1 MEHVVPGSGAR
12 CNRNR
17 SSIEP
22 NMSNARLRRRDFLAA
37 ASAGLNL
44 SGAAAA
50 TAGVTLVQNGRSD
63 YAIVIAPDAS
73 PSERHGAEELQNF
86 LEEISGARL
95 PVTTESRPRMVLV
108 GDGPALRD
116 LRLNIPFQDLGPE
129 GFALRTAGPHLVIA
143 GGRLR
148 GSMYGVCGF
157 LEKLGCRWFTPEV
170 SRIPKMRTIRVGP
183 LDEIQKPAFEYREPF
198 FTEATDRDW
207 AVRNKANG
215 ASQNIGA
222 DAGGRVQYY
231 PFVHSFQALV
241 PPRQYFDEHPEYFSL
256 VDGKRRRERTQL
268 CLTNPDVLKISIQ
281 TVERWIA
288 EHPEATILS
297 VSQNDWTGYCECD
310 NCRRVEEEE
319 GGAHSGP
326 ILRFVNALAGEIEK
340 KHPDKLIDTLAY
352 WYSEDPPTKVRP
364 RPNVRVRLCPIGVC
378 EAHPYETCPH
388 NAYFMNNLRAW
399 SKITDQLYVWHYNT
413 NFTHYQLPFPDF
425 DELIADIPMYKR
437 YGVVGLFME
446 GDIRSAGAENAEL
459 RSYVMSRL
467 LWDVKADARKAIQ
480 EFHEAYYGKAAGP
493 MLAYFDLAHREVR
506 MPPRGLG
513 KHMWIYD
520 WATSPYL
527 NDSFLTRAEAL
538 FRRAEAAAESEAVRT
553 RVRKARFSIDFVRLM
568 QAKKFS
574 VAGGLYQPADLEG
587 LKARWKDL
595 LAQAREFGIE
605 NFSENS
611 KVTADD
617 QNFTTYVRAY
627 PAVTLENAQLKV
639 HVVPELGGRITHIID
654 KRNGR
659 NLLQQPD
666 PGARQY
672 PNLGGITVGVYSD
685 FLTRVPGVTDWELDA
700 GASREE
706 ASMTGVLTGGLRI
719 RRRLR
724 LEGPML
730 RTETILENTSATAVQ
745 ALLQSRA
752 ECDAGN
758 LENVVLAYRR
768 RDGSDVR
775 RNLVAPGKRPEGSEY
790 YDDRQQPDGRWRLV
804 NQPEGLALVHRFPN
818 DQTAR
823 CSIDWRLNR
832 NSILALAVFTP
843 GQMLEPGRQI
853 RLEAD
858 YGIAQVSE

>member
-1 MEHVVPGSGAR
+1 M
-12 CNRNR
+12 RNVKV
-17 SSIEP
+17 
-22 NMSNARLRRRDFLAA
+22 RRREFLAA
-37 ASAGLNL
+37 VSTGLNL

-50 TAGVTLVQNGRSD
+50 TGRLNLIQNGKSE

-73 PSERHGAEELQNF
+73 ASERHGAGELQKF

-95 PVTTESRPRMVLV
+95 PIATESRPRMVLV

-116 LRLNIPFQDLGPE
+116 LRLDIPFQDLGPE
-129 GFALRTAGPHLVIA
+129 GFVLRTAGPHLVIA

-148 GSMYGVCGF
+148 GSMYGIYGF
-157 LEKLGCRWFTPEV
+157 LEKLGCCWFTAEV

-198 FTEATDRDW
+198 FKEATDRDW

-215 ASQNIGA
+215 ASQKIGA
-222 DAGGRVQYY
+222 DAGGKVQYH
-231 PFVHSFQALV
+231 PFVHSFQSLV
-241 PPRQYFDEHPEYFSL
+241 SPQQYFDQHPEYFSL
-256 VDGKRRRERTQL
+256 VDGKRRRDRSQL

-288 EHPEATILS
+288 ARPEATILS

-326 ILRFVNALAGEIEK
+326 ILRFVNALAEEIEK

-378 EAHPYETCPH
+378 QAHPYETCPH
-388 NAYFMNNLRAW
+388 NAYFTNNLRAW

-446 GDIRSAGAENAEL
+446 GDIQSIGAENAEL

-480 EFHEAYYGKAAGP
+480 EFHEAYYGKAAKP

-506 MPPRGLG
+506 MPGR
-513 KHMWIYD
+513 HMWIYD
-520 WATSPYL
+520 WTTSPYL
-527 NDSFLTRAEAL
+527 NDRFLTKAEAL
-538 FRRAEAAAESEAVRT
+538 FRRADAAAESEAIRT

-568 QAKKFS
+568 RAKKFS
-574 VAGGLYQPADLEG
+574 VAGNSYQPADLEN
-587 LKARWKDL
+587 LKARWKSL
-595 LAQAREFGIE
+595 LARAREFGIE
-605 NFSENS
+605 NFAESS
-611 KVTADD
+611 KVPADD
-617 QNFTTYVRAY
+617 QNFTTFVRAY
-627 PAVTLENAQLKV
+627 PVVTLENDRLKV
-639 HVVPELGGRITHIID
+639 HLVPELGGRVTHIID
-654 KRNGR
+654 KRNGK
-659 NLLQQPD
+659 NLLLQPD
-666 PGARQY
+666 PGAKQY

-685 FLTRVPGVTDWELDA
+685 FLTRLPGVTNWELVA
-700 GASREE
+700 GASPGE
-706 ASMTGVLTGGLRI
+706 ASMVGALANGLRI
-719 RRRLR
+719 RRKLR
-724 LEGPML
+724 VEGSML
-730 RTETILENTSATAVQ
+730 RTETILENTSATAIQ

-775 RNLVAPGKRPEGSEY
+775 KNLVAPGRRPEGSDY
-790 YDDRQQPDGRWRLV
+790 YDGRQQPDGQWRLV
-804 NQPEGLALVHRFPN
+804 NQPDRLALVNRFRN
-818 DQTAR
+818 EQTAR
-823 CSIDWRLNR
+823 CSVDWRLNR
-832 NSILALAVFTP
+832 NSVLALAVFTP
-843 GQMLEPGRQI
+843 GQMLEPGQQI

-858 YGIAQVSE
+858 YGME